1 MSTTEIILAIIGS
14 GFGGWKII
22 ELIINLTGSIKSKRI
37 DIESKIIDSKAEEE
51 KNFQERIIYKI
62 LDKYIEQNLWI
73 NNIFESKFEKLL
85 NELNAA
91 QKLSTD
97 IYSQVDIFRR
107 ELRQYDKT
115 LLVEL
120 ELIKSKL
127 K

>member
-73 NNIFESKFEKLL
+73 NNIFENKFEKLL